1 MLQVL
6 RDISYSLSSERD
18 FRGELMGLNM
28 TNCTFTDCAG
38 GISAPES
45 LPVELQNTHFVR
57 GGQAIHFYQ
66 VAVLDEIGL
75 PTGTPRELLE
85 ELVAELRKHR
95 EASQEQKIDIVK
107 KSRLGGWLSGTASLT
122 TIAKNIVD
130 IVSRFM

>member
-1 MLQVL
+1 
-6 RDISYSLSSERD
+6 
-18 FRGELMGLNM
+18 MGLK
-28 TNCTFTDCAG
+28 TDGVTFTDCVG

-45 LPVELQNTHFVR
+45 LDVVLKNTHFVR

-66 VAVLDEIGL
+66 PAVLDEIGL

-95 EASQEQKIDIVK
+95 EASPGQKVDIVK
-107 KSRLGGWLSGTASLT
+107 KSRLGDWLCGVASFS

-130 IVSRFM
+130 IVSKIV